1 MTQSISQLVGQC
13 SDSAYGNKAECEKHG
28 GTWTVVKAV
37 LLVLS
42 FVALGF
48 VGLIIPQAI
57 FQLVLLVLSVV
68 ALGFFGRKVNKKLNQ
83 TTLHDTLAGLKTLDV
98 TLVENTVNEINQ
110 IDSSN
115 ISNTLDEFARI
126 SQQFDDA
133 TIDALKQNLSTVSR
147 IDTAKLADAVVKASD
162 VEKKLQLN
170 NMLLA
175 VEKVQTLNIN
185 AIVAAI
191 GEATAVAAQ
200 VNKDTIDGVLSAAHK
215 IDVNLINNAAVQI
228 DRFQN
233 AFSDEAINNLTKSF
247 DARCDGVDIP
257 ISKGQFFSYA
267 LSDVPSENTTIKL
280 NLKNKVGCKK

>member
-1 MTQSISQLVGQC
+1 MTQAILVGQC
-13 SDSAYGNKAECEKHG
+13 SDSAYGNKAECEKNG
-28 GTWTVVKAV
+28 GTWIGGNAV

-42 FVALGF
+42 VVALGL
-48 VGLIIPQAI
+48 VGLIIPQSI

-83 TTLHDTLAGLKTLDV
+83 KTLHDTLAGLKTLDV
-98 TLVENTVNEINQ
+98 TLVENTVNEINK

-126 SQQFDDA
+126 SQRFDDA
-133 TIDALKQNLSTVSR
+133 TIDALKQNLSTVSK

-162 VEKKLQLN
+162 VERKLQLN

-175 VEKVQTLNIN
+175 VEKVQTLNID

-200 VNKDTIDGVLSAAHK
+200 FNKDTIDGVLRAANK

-228 DRFQN
+228 DRFQT
-233 AFSDEAINNLTKSF
+233 ALSADAINDLTNSF

-257 ISKGQFFSYA
+257 ISKGQFFSNA
-267 LSDVPSENTTIKL
+267 LADVPSENTTIKL
-280 NLKNKVGCKK
+280 NLKNKIGCA